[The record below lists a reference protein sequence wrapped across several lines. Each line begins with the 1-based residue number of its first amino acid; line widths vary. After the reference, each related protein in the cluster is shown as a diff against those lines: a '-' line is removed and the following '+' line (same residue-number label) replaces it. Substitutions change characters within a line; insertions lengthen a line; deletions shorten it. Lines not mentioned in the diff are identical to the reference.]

1 MSRLRADFPFHLPG
15 GLSAGGRCPGA
26 STWLAI
32 SLPGTTAAQTPLCH
46 ERGAITPSLCSPP
59 ACTPS
64 SRATNIC
71 SQPRQQTAPIRP
83 PSPKSRPDKP
93 GPRLWESLPS
103 HLHGVQLPAH
113 PLVFG
118 GNSLSQSCSPRLMD
132 RGLPR
137 PGHERACT
145 LQPGPTARPMLLS
158 LFWMTC
164 GGTRPQK
171 RAWRWKSKE
180 SGPLVSPSA
189 QKQGQDQQ
197 HPCQSKLRPKETMGD
212 YLCSAGAHRRF
223 LRMTPRP
230 GALKIALINLPTE
243 RENFNL

>member
-1 MSRLRADFPFHLPG
+1 MSRLPADFPFHLPG

-32 SLPGTTAAQTPLCH
+32 SLPGTTAAQAPLCH

-59 ACTPS
+59 ACIPS
-64 SRATNIC
+64 SKGHERLFPGQAETV
-71 SQPRQQTAPIRP
+71 PIRP

-113 PLVFG
+113 PLVFA

-132 RGLPR
+132 QGLPR

-145 LQPGPTARPMLLS
+145 LQPGLTSVP
-158 LFWMTC
+158 
-164 GGTRPQK
+164 G
-171 RAWRWKSKE
+171 
-180 SGPLVSPSA
+180 
-189 QKQGQDQQ
+189 
-197 HPCQSKLRPKETMGD
+197 
-212 YLCSAGAHRRF
+212 
-223 LRMTPRP
+223 PRP
-230 GALKIALINLPTE
+230 GPCC
-243 RENFNL
+243 